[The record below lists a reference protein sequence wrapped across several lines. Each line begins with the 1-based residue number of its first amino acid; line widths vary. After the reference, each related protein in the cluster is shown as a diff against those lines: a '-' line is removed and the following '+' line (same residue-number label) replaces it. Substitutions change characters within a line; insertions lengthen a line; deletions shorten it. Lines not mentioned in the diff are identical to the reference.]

1 MKPKLRIAII
11 ATVLYLLPVN
21 LVFGAINYERY
32 NDCIFDTV
40 DYDSNSSI
48 ENADVEKVIK
58 DTVPEDCRKA
68 FMYYTEGID
77 KFETINLRIQLLAM
91 GQWESGWKVT
101 ISNTVN
107 KNGTVDLGY
116 LALNS
121 ANAESEWFMSR
132 FGPNEE
138 DGFNYDKNNDNE
150 RYLIA
155 CIKFYKSLYNVYGED
170 AAYCYNAGVTRYT
183 NHNIPSSTY
192 TYKKRVSEYIEKF
205 IQDAKMYA
213 VARIEFEK
221 MLDRCCHYNLII
233 LSNVC
238 KRNYFKNIVHNM
250 DKQFSSNFAFDQV
263 CLNSTDQDYLLS
275 DKNRR
280 MIDDALSTGVIPNS
294 EYVCIGYIRKYGNHL
309 APVFKSTITGER
321 IIC

>member
-11 ATVLYLLPVN
+11 ATVLYLLTTN
-21 LVFGAINYERY
+21 SAFGAINYERY

-48 ENADVEKVIK
+48 ENADVEKVIN
-58 DTVPEDCRKA
+58 DYVPVDCRKA
-68 FMYYTEGID
+68 FMHYTQGVD
-77 KFETINLRIQLLAM
+77 KFETINLRLQLLAM

-101 ISNTVN
+101 ISHTAN

-132 FGPNEE
+132 FGPNEN
-138 DGFNYDKNNDNE
+138 DGFKYDENNDNE

-155 CIKFYKSLYNVYGED
+155 CIKFYKSLYDVYGED

-183 NHNIPSSTY
+183 KRNIPSSTY

-205 IQDAKMYA
+205 IQESEKYA
-213 VARIEFEK
+213 ATRIEFAE
-221 MLDRCCHYNLII
+221 MLN
-233 LSNVC
+233 SN
-238 KRNYFKNIVHNM
+238 K
-250 DKQFSSNFAFDQV
+250 
-263 CLNSTDQDYLLS
+263 CLNSIAVGYNVLTNIDLS
-275 DKNRR
+275 CNYRINLTNYINLILYNHKYVVLDKNRR
-280 MIDDALSTGVIPNS
+280 MIDDALSTGIIPNS
-294 EYVCIGYIRKYGNHL
+294 EFICIGYIRKYGNHL

-321 IIC
+321 VVC

>member
-11 ATVLYLLPVN
+11 ATVLYLLTTN
-21 LVFGAINYERY
+21 SAFGAINYERY

-48 ENADVEKVIK
+48 ENADVEKVIN
-58 DTVPEDCRKA
+58 DYVPVDCRKA
-68 FMYYTEGID
+68 FIHYTQGVD
-77 KFETINLRIQLLAM
+77 KFETINLRLQLLAM

-101 ISNTVN
+101 ISNTAN

-121 ANAESEWFMSR
+121 ANADSEWFMSR
-132 FGPNEE
+132 FGPNEN
-138 DGFNYDKNNDNE
+138 DGFKYDENNDNE

-155 CIKFYKSLYNVYGED
+155 CIKFYKSLYDVYGED

-183 NHNIPSSTY
+183 RRNIPSSTY

-205 IQDAKMYA
+205 IQESEKYA
-213 VARIEFEK
+213 ATRIEFEK
-221 MLDRCCHYNLII
+221 MITKSSHYNLII
-233 LSNVC
+233 INNLC
-238 KRNYFKNIVHNM
+238 KKNLIKTILNREQKI
-250 DKQFSSNFAFDQV
+250 DYNFSFDQIH
-263 CLNSTDQDYLLS
+263 LILADQEYLLS

-280 MIDDALSTGVIPNS
+280 MIDNALNAAGLPNV
-294 EYVCIGYIRKYGNHL
+294 EFVCIGYIRKYGNHL

-321 IIC
+321 IVC

>member
-1 MKPKLRIAII
+1 MKRKLRIAII
-11 ATVLYLLPVN
+11 ATVLYLLTTN
-21 LVFGAINYERY
+21 SAFGAINYERY
-32 NDCIFDTV
+32 NDCIFNTV
-40 DYDSNSSI
+40 NYDSNSSI
-48 ENADVEKVIK
+48 ENADVEKVIN
-58 DTVPEDCRKA
+58 DYVPIDCREA
-68 FMYYTEGID
+68 FIYYTKGTD
-77 KFETINLRIQLLAM
+77 KFETINLRLQLLAM

-121 ANAESEWFMSR
+121 ANAESDWFMSR
-132 FGPNEE
+132 FGPNEN
-138 DGFNYDKNNDNE
+138 DGFKYDENNDNE

-183 NHNIPSSTY
+183 RHNIPSSTY

-205 IQDAKMYA
+205 IQESEKYA
-213 VARIEFEK
+213 IKRIELEK
-221 MLDRCCHYNLII
+221 ILKAKNYLNLITVDDFYKEY
-233 LSNVC
+233 LL
-238 KRNYFKNIVHNM
+238 KNI
-250 DKQFSSNFAFDQV
+250 SNEKRLNLAFNYIQLLLSDRE
-263 CLNSTDQDYLLS
+263 NYLLS

-280 MIDDALSTGVIPNS
+280 MIDNALSTGVIQNS
-294 EYVCIGYIRKYGNHL
+294 EFICIGYIRKYGNHL

-321 IIC
+321 VIC